1 MMASTGNRRGSVAP
15 IKVLGVAIII
25 AIGLALFP
33 QFTSTYQTML
43 LAYGL
48 LFAIAGLGFN
58 LLLGYTGLLSFGHS
72 AFYGM
77 GAYAVAFAARD
88 LGIHSMELLVLCG
101 VGATVALSVVFGLVC
116 VGLTRIFFAI
126 MCLALSQVLWSL
138 SYKFFWVTGGTDG
151 IRVKWPSLLGITEY
165 SGGGAFLRFVDDYYY
180 YVLVIFCFVVVFM
193 WIIAHSPFGK
203 ALQAI
208 RDNET
213 RAEFLGVNIRKYRL
227 IAYIVSGSV
236 TGLAGTLWVPLAGL
250 ITPDTLWWPF
260 SGKLVFLTLLGGFR
274 NFTGPIVG
282 GIVYNYLEVYAVAS
296 TEYWQLV
303 LGGILVVIIVV
314 LPTGLVGGLSR
325 LASKLRAKEEPQR
338 EPVTDG

>member
-1 MMASTGNRRGSVAP
+1 MTSKGNRQGRLNP
-15 IKVLGVAIII
+15 MRVLGI
-25 AIGLALFP
+25 AIVIAVGLALFP
-33 QFTSTYQTML
+33 QIMGTYQTMI

-48 LFAIAGLGFN
+48 LFAMAGLGFN

-72 AFYGM
+72 AFYGL

-88 LGIHSMELLVLCG
+88 LGITSMELLLLCG
-101 VGATVALSVVFGLVC
+101 LGATVALSVVFGLVC

-151 IRVKWPSLLGITEY
+151 IRVKWPSLLGLTEY
-165 SGGGAFLRFVDDYYY
+165 SGGGAFQRFVNDYYY
-180 YVLVIFCFVVVFM
+180 YVLVIFCVVVVGM

-227 IAYIVSGSV
+227 ISYVVSGSV

-282 GIVYNYLEVYAVAS
+282 GVLYNYLEVYAVAS

-303 LGGILVVIIVV
+303 LGGTLVVIIVV
-314 LPTGLVGGLSR
+314 LPTGIVGGLSR
-325 LASKLRAKEEPQR
+325 LMSKLRAKGEPQR